1 MSGARVGRRG
11 RVAVGLVSGAVGAAL
26 LFGVTSRLFSGEKRP
41 TSSLSNV
48 RSSALELRDAES
60 LPAAPRLA
68 LAVPRPRVLADKRF
82 IARWA
87 NVIAESEARSE
98 PSPRARIVSWFGI
111 RTPEGTANIVLV
123 LRSVRDMNGQ
133 LWVMARIPGLPGET
147 TGWIPRSALGGYH
160 MVRTHLVVDLE
171 RFTVVLY
178 ADGRPVFRA
187 RIGVG
192 KPLSPTPRGNFY
204 IRDEL
209 DTLDS
214 SLYGPLAFGTSAR
227 SPVLTD
233 WPGGGFIGIHGT
245 DDPGILP
252 GRVSHGCIRLRNQDI
267 LRLGHLMPVGTPLS
281 IV

>member
-1 MSGARVGRRG
+1 MSGAGAWRR
-11 RVAVGLVSGAVGAAL
+11 RVALGLVSGTVGAAL
-26 LFGVTSRLFSGEKRP
+26 LLGVTWRPFSGEQRS
-41 TSSLSNV
+41 TSLSGA
-48 RSSALELRDAES
+48 RSSVFELRDAEF

-87 NVIAESEARSE
+87 NVIAEAKARSG
-98 PSPRARIVSWFGI
+98 PSRHAHVVSWFGT

-123 LRSVRDMNGQ
+123 LRSARDTNGE
-133 LWVMARIPGLPGET
+133 LWVRARIPGLPGET

-171 RFTVVLY
+171 RFTAVLFS
-178 ADGRPVFRA
+178 DGRPVFRA

-192 KPLSPTPRGNFY
+192 KSLSPTPKGNFY
-204 IRDEL
+204 VRDEL

-245 DDPGILP
+245 NDPGILP
-252 GRVSHGCIRLRNQDI
+252 GRVSHGCIRLRNPDI
-267 LRLGHLMPVGTPLS
+267 LRLGRLMPVGTPLS